1 MQPAEDPPKHD
12 EPEPEYNEP
21 EMDYPD
27 ATSADDY
34 GSPASPP
41 DGDTYQEPE
50 PTEPAGGAAAAS
62 ATDFPSAEERGRK
75 PSVGQKVA
83 TGFKTTGQWIK
94 GAGIRFGHKVKNED
108 WGGEI
113 KRGGSATGKAV
124 KDSFAGLGRGI
135 KNLGKK
141 EERSAMWNKTKNA
154 WAKQWRLLKKSIS
167 KSVDTM
173 KDKDKRK
180 EMFEGMKRSTTST
193 FKAAGTQLKGYKDE
207 LAKTSKANVER
218 AEGVPST
225 GTKVVRPPPSEN
237 EVFADAYEA
246 PALTATATPVA
257 AAAPADHSSPVAEAF
272 EDNDYDATVGPEAEQ
287 KYTVMYNYD
296 AGNEDELALV
306 KGETITATPADEIGW
321 LMATNSKGVTGLIPA
336 NYVTEM

>member
-1 MQPAEDPPKHD
+1 MQPAEDPPQYD
-12 EPEPEYNEP
+12 EAAPEYNDP

-27 ATSADDY
+27 PTSNDDY
-34 GSPASPP
+34 GSPTESA

-50 PTEPAGGAAAAS
+50 PTAPAGGAAAAT
-62 ATDFPSAEERGRK
+62 ATDFPSGEDRGRSK
-75 PSVGQKVA
+75 SVGQKVA
-83 TGFKTTGQWIK
+83 DGFKKSGQWIK

-135 KNLGKK
+135 KNLGNK

-154 WAKQWRLLKKSIS
+154 WAKQWRLLKKSIT

-306 KGETITATPADEIGW
+306 KGEVISATPADEIGW
-321 LMATNSKGVTGLIPA
+321 LLATNNQGVTGLIPA